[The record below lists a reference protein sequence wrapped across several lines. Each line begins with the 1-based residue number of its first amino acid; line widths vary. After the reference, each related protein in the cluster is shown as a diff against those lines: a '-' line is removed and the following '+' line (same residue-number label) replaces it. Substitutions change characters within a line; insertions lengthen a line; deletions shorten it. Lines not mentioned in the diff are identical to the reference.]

1 MRALYIAATG
11 MNSQQMNIDN
21 ISNNLANVST
31 TGFKRGRVD
40 FQDLLYQS
48 AKPAGANASVNTEIP
63 TGINLG
69 NGSRVASISKMFS
82 QGSFQNT
89 KETYDMLVEGEGFFQ
104 ITMPNGETAYT
115 RDGSFKLNSSGQV
128 VTSNGDLLT
137 PNITIPTNALE
148 VTIATD
154 GTVSAVMP
162 GQTAPSVVGNIQI
175 ARFSN
180 PAGLNAIGQN
190 LFKETQSSGT
200 AQVGTPSADG
210 FGSLR
215 QGFLEMSN
223 VSMVEELVNMIV
235 SQRAYEIN
243 SKAITT
249 ADEMLQTATQLKR

>member
-1 MRALYIAATG
+1 
-11 MNSQQMNIDN
+11 
-21 ISNNLANVST
+21 
-31 TGFKRGRVD
+31 
-40 FQDLLYQS
+40 
-48 AKPAGANASVNTEIP
+48 
-63 TGINLG
+63 
-69 NGSRVASISKMFS
+69 
-82 QGSFQNT
+82 
-89 KETYDMLVEGEGFFQ
+89 
-104 ITMPNGETAYT
+104 
-115 RDGSFKLNSSGQV
+115 
-128 VTSNGDLLT
+128 
-137 PNITIPTNALE
+137 
-148 VTIATD
+148 
-154 GTVSAVMP
+154 
-162 GQTAPSVVGNIQI
+162 VGNIQI